1 MEAASP
7 RKKHALI
14 VAGASAVALATGGVW
29 LWSERTPIAASY
41 IDAML
46 REKGVAARY
55 RLAKIG
61 VRTHRIENVVI
72 GDPRSPDLVAD
83 WAEVELGFGLR
94 GVQVR
99 AVDAGGL
106 RIKGRFVSGKLSL
119 GAVDRLLPEG
129 QGDAPFALPAISL
142 TARSVRADI
151 ASPAGLVSL
160 MLDGAGRLDDGFRGR
175 VTLSA
180 PRLVAK
186 DCVAEQLGAALQ
198 VTTADGAPRLS
209 GPLRASTIDCAGVR
223 LSDAMVETDLRGS
236 SDLTQWRGMLKPTK
250 GTVLVGRARIGT
262 LGGQLAFTAGRAGVA
277 GDADLR
283 AGDITMA
290 QGNVGALGVRGKYRV
305 TSRGDADFDGQVSA
319 SDARL
324 SPASTTALA
333 GMGAS
338 LDPLPP
344 GPVVDAWARA
354 LARAGAEADV
364 KADIRASLGGDEAEL
379 RVLRVAADSRSG
391 ARLLLRPTGAAGIG
405 WSRSEGVSANGSL
418 EVSGG
423 GLPHLLATA
432 RQTVPGG
439 PLEGSA
445 SIAPYQT
452 GQASLA
458 FDPIAFTRDRRGIVF
473 VTTGVRMSGPLAD
486 GRVDDARLPLR
497 FTIGERGAMVVNS
510 VCAPLSWSRLAIAG
524 TTIGPSRLP
533 LCPVGGALFRRASDG
548 ALSGGAVVQ
557 APRLRGTIGGQP
569 LSIEGRTLTASVG
582 NPGFRLDSLAVRLG
596 GKDDPTRLAIVRL
609 DGRVDAR
616 GIAGSFATLSGKL
629 ASVPL
634 LMSEGEGRWRLA
646 GSRLSVEGGLQVAD
660 AQTVEPRFHPLR
672 SDDVRL
678 DLIGGRISAKATLK
692 EPRSQATV
700 TRVALNHDLSTSRG
714 GAELSVDA
722 LTFGKGLQPEAI
734 TPLTLGMVA
743 NVEGRVS
750 GKGLIEWR
758 GGDVT
763 SRGSFST
770 DKLDFAAAFGPVTG
784 LKGTIHFVDLLGL
797 VTAPD
802 QKVMLAEVNP
812 GIAVNNGL
820 IRYRILPDRQL
831 SIQSGDWPFAGGTLT
846 LEPSVLDMA
855 RPVARRLTFRIDG
868 LDAATF
874 VQQLEFKNL
883 AVTGKFDGVLPI
895 IFDSSGGRIENG
907 ELRVRPGGGTLSYV
921 GDVTNAN
928 LGRYA
933 RLAFDALKSMRYDRL
948 IIDLNGQLD
957 GEIVSRVRFDGTND
971 RPEETATRNG
981 IMGRLLAPLTRLP
994 FRFNITITAPFRGLV
1009 NSAQTFVDPSLLLRN
1024 GATAAPEQTPPA
1036 SDAVIVPVPAS
1047 IQPPIQPR

>member
-14 VAGASAVALATGGVW
+14 LAGASALALAAGGLW

-55 RLAKIG
+55 RLAQIG

-72 GDPRSPDLVAD
+72 GDPRSPDLSAD
-83 WAEVELGFGLR
+83 WAEVELGFGLG
-94 GVQVR
+94 GVHVR

-106 RIKGRFVSGKLSL
+106 RIKGRVVDGKLSL

-142 TARSVRADI
+142 RARSARADI
-151 ASPAGLVSL
+151 ASPAGMVSL
-160 MLDGAGRLDDGFRGR
+160 IVDGAGRLDNGFKGR

-186 DCVAEQLGAALQ
+186 DCAAEKLGAALQ

-209 GPLRASTIDCAGVR
+209 GPLRASKIDCAGVR
-223 LSDAMVETDLRGS
+223 LSEVVVA
-236 SDLTQWRGMLKPTK
+236 SDLQGRSDLAEWRGTLKPIK
-250 GTVLVGRARIGT
+250 GTVLAGGARIGR

-277 GDADLR
+277 GEADLR
-283 AGDITMA
+283 AGAITMA
-290 QGNVGALGVRGKYRV
+290 QGKVDALGLRGKYRI
-305 TSRGDADFDGQVSA
+305 TSRGDADFDGKLSA

-324 SPASTTALA
+324 SPASAAALS
-333 GMGAS
+333 GLGKS
-338 LDPLPP
+338 LAAFPP
-344 GPVVDAWARA
+344 GPVLDVWTEA
-354 LARAGAEADV
+354 LARAAARADLEADV
-364 KADIRASLGGDEAEL
+364 RASFGGDEAEL
-379 RVLRVAADSRSG
+379 RIMRVAGESRSG
-391 ARLLLRPTGAAGIG
+391 ARLLLRPNGASGIG
-405 WSRSEGVSANGSL
+405 WSMSEGIAANGSL
-418 EVSGG
+418 ELSGG

-445 SIAPYQT
+445 SIAPYRT
-452 GQASLA
+452 GQAFLA
-458 FDPIAFTRDRRGIVF
+458 FDPIAFARDRRGVLSIS
-473 VTTGVRMSGPLAD
+473 TGVRMSGPLAD
-486 GRVDDARLPLR
+486 GRIDDARLPLR
-497 FTIGERGAMVVNS
+497 LTIGERGAMVVNTA
-510 VCAPLSWSRLAIAG
+510 CAPLSWSRLTIAG
-524 TTIGPSRLP
+524 TTIGASRLP
-533 LCPVGGALFRRASDG
+533 LCPIGGALFRRASDG
-548 ALSGGAVVQ
+548 ALSGGAVVE

-569 LSIEGRTLTASVG
+569 LAIEGRTLTASVG
-582 NPGFRLDSLAVRLG
+582 NPGFRVDSLAVRLG
-596 GKDDPTRLAIVRL
+596 DPQDLTRLDIARL
-609 DGRVDAR
+609 DGRVENE
-616 GIAGSFATLSGKL
+616 GIAGSFEALSGKL
-629 ASVPL
+629 AAVPL
-634 LMSEGEGRWRLA
+634 LMTEGEGRWRLA
-646 GSRLSVEGGLQVAD
+646 GSRLSLEGGLQVAD
-660 AQTVEPRFHPLR
+660 AQTVDPRFHPLR

-678 DLIGGRISAKATLK
+678 ALVGGRITATASLK
-692 EPRSQATV
+692 EPKSQATV
-700 TRVALNHDLSTSRG
+700 TRVALDHDLSTSRG
-714 GAELSVDA
+714 KAELTVDT

-734 TPLTLGMVA
+734 TPLTLGMIA
-743 NVEGRVS
+743 NVEGS
-750 GKGLIEWR
+750 IAGKGLIEWR
-758 GGDVT
+758 AGEVT
-763 SRGSFST
+763 SHGAFST
-770 DKLDFAAAFGPVTG
+770 EKLDFAAAFGPVTG
-784 LKGTIHFVDLLGL
+784 LKGRIEFVDLLGL

-802 QKVMLAEVNP
+802 QKVTLAEVNP
-812 GIAVNNGL
+812 GIAVTDGL

-928 LGRYA
+928 LGRFA

-971 RPEETATRNG
+971 RPQETATRNG

-1024 GATAAPEQTPPA
+1024 GATAAPEPTSPA
-1036 SDAVIVPVPAS
+1036 SNAEIVPVPA
-1047 IQPPIQPR
+1047 PIQPR

>member
-1 MEAASP
+1 MI
-7 RKKHALI
+7 L
-14 VAGASAVALATGGVW
+14 AGASAAALAAGGLW

-55 RLAKIG
+55 RLAHIG
-61 VRTHRIENVVI
+61 VRSHRIENVVI
-72 GDPRSPDLVAD
+72 GDPRAPDLVAD
-83 WAEVELGFGLR
+83 WAEIELGFGLS
-94 GVQVR
+94 GVHVR
-99 AVDAGGL
+99 AIDAGGL
-106 RIKGRFVSGKLSL
+106 RLKGRFVDGKLSL
-119 GAVDRLLPEG
+119 GAIDRLLPEG
-129 QGDAPFALPAISL
+129 QGDAPFALPAISI
-142 TARSVRADI
+142 TARSARADI
-151 ASPAGLVSL
+151 ASPAGDVSL
-160 MLDGAGRLDDGFRGR
+160 LLDGAGRLDDGFRGR

-180 PRLVAK
+180 PRLATG
-186 DCVAEQLGAALQ
+186 DCVAEKLGAALQ
-198 VTTADGAPRLS
+198 LSTANGAPRFV
-209 GPLRASTIDCAGVR
+209 GPLRALSARCAGISLTEGVV
-223 LSDAMVETDLRGS
+223 ATDLRGS
-236 SDLTQWRGMLKPTK
+236 ADLSQWRGTLKPVK
-250 GTVLVGRARIGT
+250 GSVAAGDARVGR

-277 GDADLR
+277 GEADLR
-283 AGDITMA
+283 AEDLTTAHASIDA
-290 QGNVGALGVRGKYRV
+290 VALRGRYRI
-305 TSRGDADFDGQVSA
+305 TSRGDADFDGQLAA
-319 SDARL
+319 SHTRL
-324 SPASTTALA
+324 SSRSLKALSQL
-333 GMGAS
+333 GGS
-338 LDPLPP
+338 LAALPP
-344 GPVVDAWARA
+344 GPVVDAWIEA
-354 LARAGAEADV
+354 LARAGVDSDV
-364 KADIRASLGGDEAEL
+364 KTEVRASLGGDDFEL
-379 RVLRVAADSRSG
+379 RILRIAAASKSG

-405 WSRSEGVSANGSL
+405 WTRSEGVSANGSL
-418 EVSGG
+418 ELSGG
-423 GLPHLLATA
+423 GLPHILATA

-445 SIAPYQT
+445 SIAPYSA

-458 FDPIAFTRDRRGIVF
+458 FDPIGFERDRRGLLS

-486 GRVDDARLPLR
+486 GHIDDARFPIRLTADP
-497 FTIGERGAMVVNS
+497 TGALVVNTA
-510 VCAPLSWSRLAIAG
+510 CAPLTWSRLTIAG

-533 LCPVGGALFRRASDG
+533 LCPLGGALFRRTAG
-548 ALSGGAVVQ
+548 GTLSGGTVVQ
-557 APRLRGTIGGQP
+557 KPRLRGTIGGQP
-569 LSIEGRTLTASVG
+569 LSIEARALSATVG
-582 NPGFRLDSLAVRLG
+582 DPGFRADALAIRLG
-596 GKDDPTRLAIVRL
+596 GKDDPTRLDIGQL
-609 DGRVDAR
+609 DGRVDAQ
-616 GIAGSFATLSGKL
+616 GIAGGFSTLSGKL

-634 LMSEGEGRWRLA
+634 LMSEGDGRWRLE

-660 AQTVEPRFHPLR
+660 AQVTEPRFHPLR
-672 SDDVRL
+672 SDDARL
-678 DLIGGRISAKATLK
+678 SLVGGKIAATATLK
-692 EPRSQATV
+692 EPRSQAAV
-700 TRVALNHDLSTSRG
+700 TRVAIDHDLSTSRG
-714 GAELSVDA
+714 RASLAVDG

-734 TPLTLGMVA
+734 TPLTLGMIA
-743 NVEGRVS
+743 NVEGSV
-750 GKGLIEWR
+750 GGTGVIEWR

-784 LKGTIHFVDLLGL
+784 LRGRIEFVDLLGL

-802 QKVMLAEVNP
+802 QKVTLAEVNP
-812 GIAVNNGL
+812 GIAVTNGL

-928 LGRYA
+928 LGRFA

-971 RPEETATRNG
+971 RPQETATRNG

-1009 NSAQTFVDPSLLLRN
+1009 NSAQTFIDPSLLLRN
-1024 GATAAPEQTPPA
+1024 GAVEPTPSQPEQGEP
-1036 SDAVIVPVPAS
+1036 VVPAPTPV
-1047 IQPPIQPR
+1047 QPPVQPK

>member
-1 MEAASP
+1 MEAASS
-7 RKKHALI
+7 RKKHVLI
-14 VAGASAVALATGGVW
+14 LAGAGVAALAAGGLW

-41 IDAML
+41 IDGML

-55 RLAKIG
+55 RLAHIG

-72 GDPRSPDLVAD
+72 GDPRAPDLVAD
-83 WAEVELGFGLR
+83 WAEVELAFGLS
-94 GVQVR
+94 GVHVR

-106 RIKGRFVSGKLSL
+106 RLKGRFVDGKLSL
-119 GAVDRLLPEG
+119 GAIDRLLPEG

-142 TARSVRADI
+142 TARSARADI
-151 ASPAGLVSL
+151 ASPAGDVSL
-160 MLDGAGRLDDGFRGR
+160 VLDGAGRLDDGFKGR

-180 PRLVAK
+180 PRLATG
-186 DCVAEQLGAALQ
+186 DCFAEKVNAALQ
-198 VTTADGAPRLS
+198 VTTADGAPRFV
-209 GPLRASTIDCAGVR
+209 GPLRASSVRCAR
-223 LSDAMVETDLRGS
+223 ISLSEALVATDVRGS
-236 SDLTQWRGMLKPTK
+236 ADLSQWRGTLTPVK
-250 GTVLVGRARIGT
+250 GSVAAGDARIGK
-262 LGGQLAFTAGRAGVA
+262 LGGQLAFTVGRAGAA
-277 GDADLR
+277 GQADLR
-283 AGDITMA
+283 AEDVTIPQA
-290 QGNVGALGVRGKYRV
+290 SIGAVALRGRYRV
-305 TSRGDADFDGQVSA
+305 TSRGDADFDGQLAA
-319 SDARL
+319 SRARL
-324 SPASTTALA
+324 SSGSLA
-333 GMGAS
+333 VLSHMGGNLAA
-338 LDPLPP
+338 LPP
-344 GPVVDAWARA
+344 GPVIDTWIKA
-354 LARAGAEADV
+354 LARAGAGSEV
-364 KADIRASLGGDEAEL
+364 KADVRASVGGDDAEL
-379 RVLRVAADSRSG
+379 RILRITAASRSG

-405 WSRSEGVSANGSL
+405 WSRAEGVSANGSL
-418 EVSGG
+418 ELSGG

-445 SIAPYQT
+445 TIAPYRN
-452 GQASLA
+452 GRAALA
-458 FDPIAFTRDRRGIVF
+458 FDPIGFARDRRGLLS

-486 GRVDDARLPLR
+486 GHVDDARFPLR
-497 FTIGERGAMVVNS
+497 MTVDPAGALVVNTA
-510 VCAPLSWSRLAIAG
+510 CAPLSWSRLAIAG
-524 TTIGPSRLP
+524 TTVGPSRLP
-533 LCPVGGALFRRASDG
+533 LCPQGGALFRRTASG
-548 ALSGGAVVQ
+548 TLSGGAAVQ
-557 APRLRGTIGGQP
+557 RPRLRGTIGGQP
-569 LSIEGRTLTASVG
+569 LSIEARSLFATVG
-582 NPGFRLDSLAVRLG
+582 NPGFRLDDLAIRLG
-596 GKDDPTRLAIVRL
+596 GKDDPTRLDIGRL
-609 DGRVDAR
+609 DARVDR
-616 GIAGSFATLSGKL
+616 QGIAGTFSTLSGKL

-634 LMSEGEGRWRLA
+634 LMSEGDGRWRLK

-660 AQTVEPRFHPLR
+660 AQTTEPRFHPLR

-678 DLIGGRISAKATLK
+678 SLVGGKIAATATLK
-692 EPRSQATV
+692 EPRSQTAV
-700 TRVALNHDLSTSRG
+700 TRVAIDHDLSTSRG
-714 GAELSVDA
+714 RATLAVDR

-734 TPLTLGMVA
+734 TPLTLGMIA
-743 NVEGRVS
+743 NVEGSV
-750 GKGLIEWR
+750 GGTGLIEWR
-758 GGDVT
+758 GGGVT
-763 SRGSFST
+763 SHGSFST

-784 LKGTIHFVDLLGL
+784 LKGRIEFVDLLGL

-802 QKVMLAEVNP
+802 QKVTLAEVNP
-812 GIAVNNGL
+812 GIAVTNGL

-928 LGRYA
+928 LGRFA

-971 RPEETATRNG
+971 RPQETATRNG

-1024 GATAAPEQTPPA
+1024 GAIEPTPSQP
-1036 SDAVIVPVPAS
+1036 SESEPVVPAPAPV
-1047 IQPPIQPR
+1047 QPTVQPK